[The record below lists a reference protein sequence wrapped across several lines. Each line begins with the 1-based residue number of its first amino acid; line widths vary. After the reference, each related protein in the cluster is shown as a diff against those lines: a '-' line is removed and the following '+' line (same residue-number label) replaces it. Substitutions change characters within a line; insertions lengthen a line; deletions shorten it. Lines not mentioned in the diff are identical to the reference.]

1 MWGPE
6 TKNTHKNVTS
16 VLHEY
21 LIIKHIDTAKGEKKY
36 FPPFLSVIMTSY
48 SQI

>member
-1 MWGPE
+1 MDGWVWGPE

-21 LIIKHIDTAKGEKKY
+21 LIIKHMYTTTGEKK
-36 FPPFLSVIMTSY
+36 SVIMTPY
-48 SQI
+48 SQT